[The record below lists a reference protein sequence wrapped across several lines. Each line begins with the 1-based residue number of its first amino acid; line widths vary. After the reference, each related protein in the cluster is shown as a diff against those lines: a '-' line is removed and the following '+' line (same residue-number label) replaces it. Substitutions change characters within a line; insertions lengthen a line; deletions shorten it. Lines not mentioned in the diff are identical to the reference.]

1 MNNAFYIGAAALRT
15 YQTANEG
22 TAANVANINT
32 DQYKRV
38 SVSFAEMV
46 GEAAAPG
53 PAAAAGAAGTAGA
66 LMGVAVR
73 AQDRV
78 FTAGELRQSGNP
90 MDIAVVGEGLI
101 ELAGPGGQ
109 SLLWRGG
116 TLRVN
121 ADGYLAAPNGM
132 PLRALI
138 QVPPEARDLT
148 IAADGRAR
156 ARVAGQAQPLELG
169 QIELTQPSDTR
180 ALRSSA
186 DGLFRAGDDADLQ
199 RGRPGENGLGVLQ
212 QGALETSNVKLSDE
226 LVNLMLQ
233 QRAFAANA
241 RIVQVG
247 DELMGLVTGLKR

>member
-22 TAANVANINT
+22 TASNVANINT

-46 GEAAAPG
+46 GE
-53 PAAAAGAAGTAGA
+53 PAAEGSAGAAAAGA

-78 FTAGELRQSGNP
+78 FTPGELRQSGNP
-90 MDIAVVGEGLI
+90 MDVAVVGEGLF

-138 QVPPEARDLT
+138 QVPQEARELS
-148 IAADGRAR
+148 IAADGRVR
-156 ARVAGQAQPLELG
+156 ARVDGQALPVELG
-169 QIELTQPSDTR
+169 QIELTLATDTR

-186 DGLFRAGDDADLQ
+186 DGLFRAGDDAELV
-199 RGRPGENGLGVLQ
+199 RAHPGENGLGVLQ
-212 QGALETSNVKLSDE
+212 QGSVETSNVKLSDE

>member
-53 PAAAAGAAGTAGA
+53 PAAAAGTAGA
-66 LMGVAVR
+66 PMGVAVR

-90 MDIAVVGEGLI
+90 MDLAVVGDGLI

-148 IAADGRAR
+148 IAADGRVR
-156 ARVAGQAQPLELG
+156 ARVDGQAQPLELG
-169 QIELTQPSDTR
+169 HIELTLASDTR

-199 RGRPGENGLGVLQ
+199 RGHPGENGLGVLQ